1 MRGIKSFTINYNMLE
16 QRPRILFCMHMPPPV
31 HGAAVVG
38 QQIYDSKLFRDS
50 YDCLYINASTSASLG
65 DVGRFSFKKITRTLS
80 FYRQVMRAVRQT
92 QSDLVY
98 FTPSTSGWAFY
109 RDAITIS
116 MLRQRKQNIVLHFHN
131 KPTESFLHK
140 WYNDCVWKCF
150 FKGVS
155 AIFLG
160 ESLAKQFE
168 KYTSLCK
175 QVYICPNGMQDKL
188 VKEHHSTQLDQAK
201 PFTFLFLSNMIET
214 KGVYVLLEACAQLK
228 QKGYAFCCN
237 FVGQWFDVTKEA
249 FNQKCEQLSITDCVQ
264 AYGGKFGEEKDALLQ
279 LADALV
285 FPTFY
290 SAECL
295 PLVLIEA
302 MRRGV
307 PCVTTSEGAIS
318 DIVVNGETGWIVE
331 KRNASALAEKMQ
343 WLIDH
348 PQESLMMGQAGR
360 KRYEQKFTLD
370 VFERRMTEILTECV
384 KNG

>member
-1 MRGIKSFTINYNMLE
+1 MIITE
-16 QRPRILFCMHMPPPV
+16 RPKILFCMHMPPPV

-38 QQIYDSKLFRDS
+38 QQIRESKLIRERF
-50 YDCLYINASTSASLG
+50 DCAYINASTSASLN
-65 DVGRFSFKKITRTLS
+65 DVGRFSLNKISRTIS
-80 FYRQVMRAVRQT
+80 FYRQVMRAVRQ
-92 QSDLVY
+92 QQPELVY

-109 RDAITIS
+109 RDTITIS
-116 MLRQRKQNIVLHFHN
+116 MLRQRKQKIVLHFHN

-140 WYNDCVWKCF
+140 WYNDCVCKCF
-150 FKGVS
+150 FKGVF

-160 ESLAKQFE
+160 DSLAKQFE

-188 VKEHHSTQLDQAK
+188 VKEHHSTQQNQAK

-360 KRYEQKFTLD
+360 KIYEQKFTLD